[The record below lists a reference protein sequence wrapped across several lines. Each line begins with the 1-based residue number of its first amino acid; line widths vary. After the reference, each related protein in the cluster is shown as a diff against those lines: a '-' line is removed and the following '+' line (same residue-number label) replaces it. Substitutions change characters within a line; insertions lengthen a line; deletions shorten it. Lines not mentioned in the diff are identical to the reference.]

1 MPCPNPTSTVAEIV
15 AEDFRAARVFRKY
28 RIDFCCH
35 GDVTVPDA
43 CRDRGLDPDALL
55 AELEADLRA
64 DDPAAEDP
72 RALSTPAL
80 VARIVDRHHGYLRR
94 QLPYLAPL
102 VAKIAAV
109 HGDRNPRLEELEAL
123 FGELA
128 EALLPHLD
136 REEEVLFPALVAR
149 RPDVEVVRRELEDMH
164 ADHLAVGDLLG
175 QRLGGRHGLHHRLV
189 HLFHLLA
196 GRPDGLGEAL
206 PQRSLGIGDL
216 ELAPEQGEPVIGIPF
231 YLADARLSRLFIQST
246 PDRISAL
253 LQLAF
258 PPRWHSR
265 LEAYPRLAASPFW
278 PRSPWTCLSYS
289 LFPRW
294 DFRES
299 SPSR

>member
-1 MPCPNPTSTVAEIV
+1 MPSPNPTSTVAQIV

-55 AELEADLRA
+55 AELEADLRG

-128 EALLPHLD
+128 EALLPHMD

-164 ADHLAVGDLLG
+164 ADHLAVGDLLARVRSAADEFETPAWG
-175 QRLGGRHGLHHRLV
+175 CNTYRVAMRELEALEADVLRHV
-189 HLFHLLA
+189 HLEIHVLM
-196 GRPDGLGEAL
+196 
-206 PQRSLGIGDL
+206 
-216 ELAPEQGEPVIGIPF
+216 
-231 YLADARLSRLFIQST
+231 
-246 PDRISAL
+246 
-253 LQLAF
+253 
-258 PPRWHSR
+258 PRF
-265 LEAYPRLAASPFW
+265 A
-278 PRSPWTCLSYS
+278 T
-289 LFPRW
+289 
-294 DFRES
+294 
-299 SPSR
+299 